1 MRLVEDAMMRIVL
14 KRIAKDIKDFRLAFV
29 LFAAYNIMVR
39 KLFHAFCPQLI
50 LTGFPCAGCGLTRA
64 VFHILTGNFERGIRL
79 NPAAVFW
86 ILFFAWFFWNRYVLG
101 KTKQTAKYWLGATAA
116 ITLVIYLYR
125 MTHCFPGAPPM
136 VYYRNNLLQK
146 LLRNC

>member
-101 KTKQTAKYWLGATAA
+101 KTKQTAKYWLGPR
-116 ITLVIYLYR
+116 LSRSRGSSRRSYR
-125 MTHCFPGAPPM
+125 KGKRDYARPDAE
-136 VYYRNNLLQK
+136 R
-146 LLRNC
+146 REE

>member
-86 ILFFAWFFWNRYVLG
+86 ILFLHGFSGIGMCLEKPNR
-101 KTKQTAKYWLGATAA
+101 
-116 ITLVIYLYR
+116 
-125 MTHCFPGAPPM
+125 
-136 VYYRNNLLQK
+136 LQNIG
-146 LLRNC
+146 LEPQQLSHL

>member
-50 LTGFPCAGCGLTRA
+50 LTGFPCAGCGISYTDRKFRERDQAESGGCLLDFIFCM
-64 VFHILTGNFERGIRL
+64 VFLEPVCAWKNQTDCKIL
-79 NPAAVFW
+79 
-86 ILFFAWFFWNRYVLG
+86 AWSHSSYHTCDLS
-101 KTKQTAKYWLGATAA
+101 L
-116 ITLVIYLYR
+116 
-125 MTHCFPGAPPM
+125 
-136 VYYRNNLLQK
+136 
-146 LLRNC
+146 